1 MINEENDK
9 NSLPNIEFKQKP
21 KHKKSLSDNFN
32 ISHDQIS
39 KELNKYY
46 EMFSNIKAPEDF
58 IRNIT
63 PSKSRFAKDFT
74 NESKKLNVDLSII
87 NKEPQIRTE
96 YFSNTLAIKNY
107 NLSKSNMSSLN
118 ASFEKFKDEN
128 LNENLNANLG
138 FKMQPSTNTPPGLT
152 PRKIASYANNNL
164 ISDNQ
169 VYILF
174 KHLKNI
180 VFFF

>member
-1 MINEENDK
+1 M
-9 NSLPNIEFKQKP
+9 
-21 KHKKSLSDNFN
+21 SDNFN
-32 ISHDQIS
+32 VSHEQIS

-46 EMFSNIKAPEDF
+46 EMFSNIKPPEDF

-74 NESKKLNVDLSII
+74 NDTKKLNVDLTII

-96 YFSNTLAIKNY
+96 YFSNSLAIKNY

-118 ASFEKFKDEN
+118 ASFEKFKDDN
-128 LNENLNANLG
+128 LNENLNSHIG

-152 PRKIASYANNNL
+152 PRKVASYANNNA
-164 ISDNQ
+164 IADN
-169 VYILF
+169 L
-174 KHLKNI
+174 
-180 VFFF
+180 VFIHN